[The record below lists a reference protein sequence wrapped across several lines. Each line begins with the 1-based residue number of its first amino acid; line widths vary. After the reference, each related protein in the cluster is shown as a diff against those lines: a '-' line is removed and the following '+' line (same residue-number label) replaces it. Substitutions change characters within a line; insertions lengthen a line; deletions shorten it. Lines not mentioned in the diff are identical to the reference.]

1 MQTLLKQCATVLV
14 LAAVSLPA
22 ASVPAMAE
30 RDIMNKNVHYH
41 DAQTGTDQRA
51 TQKNA
56 HKTNTAKVKAA
67 KAHRHHHAV
76 GHRFRSRDVVV
87 VNNWHA
93 RGLPR
98 PGRNEVYV
106 IDGRDIYL
114 AAAATLAVKA
124 LIN

>member
-1 MQTLLKQCATVLV
+1 MQTLMKQCATVLV

-30 RDIMNKNVHYH
+30 RDNVNKKVHH
-41 DAQTGTDQRA
+41 QGTQIRTDQRA
-51 TQKNA
+51 KQENA

-124 LIN
+124 LVN